1 MTNKQINIA
10 IAEACGWQ
18 FIPEYYHG
26 DDQPPEYTTVT
37 PHGERLCGYYPE
49 YCNDLNAMHEAE
61 SRFKTAT
68 DQLLYAAKI
77 LWVRG
82 QGDLFEGND
91 LNVDH
96 CWIAAIATARE
107 RAEAFL
113 RTVGK
118 WEDSES

>member
-10 IAEACGWQ
+10 IAEYRGRV
-18 FIPEYYHG
+18 HN
-26 DDQPPEYTTVT
+26 
-37 PHGERLCGYYPE
+37 
-49 YCNDLNAMHEAE
+49 YCNDLNAMHAAE

-68 DQLLYAAKI
+68 DQMLYAAKI

-82 QGDLFEGND
+82 QGDLFEEND
-91 LNVDH
+91 LNVDN
-96 CWIAAIATARE
+96 CWIAASATARE

-118 WEDSES
+118 WEESES